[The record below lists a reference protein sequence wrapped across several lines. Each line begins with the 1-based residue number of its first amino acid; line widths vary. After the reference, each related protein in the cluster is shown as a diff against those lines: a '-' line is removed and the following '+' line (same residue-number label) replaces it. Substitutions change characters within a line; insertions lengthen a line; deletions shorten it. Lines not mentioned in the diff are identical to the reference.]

1 MDEACVTWLDKFSN
15 ERLRDKT
22 FAVNHCIFVYFPLL
36 LRLKSTISR
45 NAGIGL
51 LHHGTSLIHFFLKK
65 RLSLVRDGWYTKF
78 CL

>member
-1 MDEACVTWLDKFSN
+1 MDQACVTWPDKFSN

-45 NAGIGL
+45 NAGIGQ
-51 LHHGTSLIHFFLKK
+51 LHHGTSLIHFFFFKEKIIFSK
-65 RLSLVRDGWYTKF
+65 RWMVH
-78 CL
+78 